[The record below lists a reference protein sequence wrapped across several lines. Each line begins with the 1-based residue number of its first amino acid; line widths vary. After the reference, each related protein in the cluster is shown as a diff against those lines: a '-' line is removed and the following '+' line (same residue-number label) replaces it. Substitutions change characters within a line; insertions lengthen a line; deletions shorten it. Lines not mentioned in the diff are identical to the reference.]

1 MSYGSVQSVLQIL
14 LVLLYT
20 YTEVDR
26 HRLTLLLIKS
36 VDLSVDL
43 SADLGLIRE
52 RSLFY
57 PLLIPQIIILTNSC
71 IHLIIFAG
79 GITIYLMSRE
89 GSTPGGARASISRG
103 PGFYFY
109 FS

>member
-43 SADLGLIRE
+43 SADLGFIWK
-52 RSLFY
+52 
-57 PLLIPQIIILTNSC
+57 
-71 IHLIIFAG
+71 
-79 GITIYLMSRE
+79 
-89 GSTPGGARASISRG
+89 
-103 PGFYFY
+103 
-109 FS
+109 